1 MSRWRRQILFGDVDA
16 MYASSAIV
24 ADPSLAGKLVA
35 VGSPP
40 PRGIITAASYPV
52 RRYGVRAAMPT
63 ARALRL
69 CPDLILVP
77 PDRALYRRMHARMRD
92 VTDALFPATEWT
104 SIDEFYADTTDLQSL
119 YPDPD
124 ALGRKVKDAIF
135 DATGLRCTIGVA
147 SGKVIAKIAADAHK
161 PDGLGV
167 IAPGT
172 EAAFLGPRPVAA
184 LPGVGAKTAEAL
196 ASRGVRTIADLL
208 DPRVEPSLRRLWGS
222 RLASLQAL
230 ARGIDDDPVVPD
242 REAKSV
248 SHETTFDE
256 DTADLAFLERTLHGF
271 LGALAHDLRLE
282 GLAAGSFT
290 VKLKDAGFHIT
301 TRQRHFPKPLNFDPP
316 MWLAIRPA
324 LEGLVEPRTKYRL
337 AGLAL
342 GDLVPAVNTLFDGRT
357 TKALAAMDEIIAKHG
372 TGVMRL
378 GALPEE
384 E

>member
-1 MSRWRRQILFGDVDA
+1 MRWRRQILFGDIDA
-16 MYASSAIV
+16 MYVSSAIV

-63 ARALRL
+63 AHARRL
-69 CPDLILVP
+69 CPDLVLVP
-77 PDRALYRRMHARMRD
+77 PDRALYRRMHALMRG
-92 VTDALFPATEWT
+92 VTDRLFPATEWT

-119 YPDPD
+119 YGDPET
-124 ALGRKVKDAIF
+124 LGRTVKDAIVE
-135 DATGLRCTIGVA
+135 ATGLRCTVGVA

-161 PDGLGV
+161 PDGLRV
-167 IAPGT
+167 IVPGA
-172 EAAFLGPRPVAA
+172 EAAFLGPRPVGV
-184 LPGVGAKTAEAL
+184 LPGIGAKTAAAL

-208 DPRVEPSLRRLWGS
+208 DPRVEQSLRRLWKS
-222 RLASLQAL
+222 RLSSLQAL
-230 ARGIDDDPVVPD
+230 ARGIDEEPVVAD
-242 REAKSV
+242 REAKSM

-271 LGALAHDLRLE
+271 LGALTHELRMD

-290 VKLKDAGFHIT
+290 VKLKDARFHIT
-301 TRQRHFPKPLNFDPP
+301 TRQRHFSKPLNFDPP
-316 MWLAIRPA
+316 MWNVIRPA
-324 LEGLVEPRTKYRL
+324 LRSLVEPRVRYRL

-342 GDLVPAVNTLFDGRT
+342 GDLVPAIESLFDGRT
-357 TKALAAMDEIIAKHG
+357 TKALAAMDEIISKHG